1 MTPMLTDIL
10 DLLRIRS
17 GNENVTP
24 VTSLSKPL
32 LDHGLD
38 FDDLDY
44 LGFVLDLETDFNIE
58 IPDDADL
65 GDTAME
71 VEAYIIKL
79 TSPDPE
85 V

>member
-10 DLLRIRS
+10 DLLRVRS
-17 GNENVTP
+17 GNETVTP
-24 VTSLSKPL
+24 VTSLTRSVPE
-32 LDHGLD
+32 HGLD

-44 LGFVLDLETDFNIE
+44 LGFVLDLETHFNIE
-58 IPDDADL
+58 VPDDADL

-71 VEAYIIKL
+71 VEANIIKL
-79 TSPDPE
+79 TNPNPE